1 MSLSSGKSFTILP
14 ITQWW
19 TSDPS
24 LTFFLFQPHKH
35 HLFWPFFCNP
45 KMLLE
50 AFLLISLA
58 MFLLPSLPSSLYF
71 QDYMSFVTGPLCLYT
86 LSPDNLIL
94 TICQNTFIKH
104 RSGHFTL
111 PCKRFWWPLIDKD
124 KQGVFSESEPNL
136 TFQQL
141 PTPGSWAPFDRNHV
155 VVLACAMASAWPRMP
170 SPS

>member
-1 MSLSSGKSFTILP
+1 MSFSSGKSFTIHP
-14 ITQWW
+14 ITQGW

-35 HLFWPFFCNP
+35 QLFWLFFCNP

-58 MFLLPSLPSSLYF
+58 IFLLPSLPSSLYF
-71 QDYMSFVTGPLCLYT
+71 QDYISFVTGLLCLYT

-94 TICQNTFIKH
+94 MICQNMFIKH

-124 KQGVFSESEPNL
+124 KQGILFRIRAQPNL
-136 TFQQL
+136 
-141 PTPGSWAPFDRNHV
+141 PAAPHPRGPGHPVWKKWCHGTC
-155 VVLACAMASAWPRMP
+155 LCHG
-170 SPS
+170 